1 MKVFNILK
9 AKELSEKGFDEYVEK
24 ELEVVNMK
32 IEAAAKQGDFYLV
45 MDGLISKPIVD
56 ALKKEGYSV
65 RKEYDEWSGNCHI
78 ISWELEPV
86 KEKKRKWGR

>member
-24 ELEVVNMK
+24 ELEVINMK
-32 IEAAAKQGDFYLV
+32 IEAAARAGKFYLV
-45 MDGLISKPIVD
+45 MDRLIPKSIAH
-56 ALKKEGYSV
+56 ALKEEGYSV
-65 RKEYDEWSGNCHI
+65 RKEYDEWSGNCYI
-78 ISWELEPV
+78 ISWEQEDK

>member
-24 ELEVVNMK
+24 ELEIINMK
-32 IEAAAKQGDFYLV
+32 IEAAAKLGKFYLV
-45 MDGLISKPIVD
+45 TEELISKPIVD
-56 ALKKEGYSV
+56 ALKKEGYSIK
-65 RKEYDEWSGNCHI
+65 KEYDEWSGFCHV

-86 KEKKRKWGR
+86 KEKKRWGK